1 MIKKLTPF
9 VFSLVLSLTPF
20 YVNAAISFDILGVDD
35 SKAKDNITV
44 FLKGLTEPSDAENEN
59 YLLEV
64 KETTQQSLTA
74 VGYYRPKILTSVTG
88 EPDDQTVVIEVKLGE
103 RTSITKLD
111 LRITGEALHD
121 KNFQNLIINFP
132 IKKGDGLDHSRYEA
146 AKNSLLSLA
155 QRYGYFDA
163 KYTKSSVSVTRKTNQ
178 AVVALW
184 FDSGIR
190 YQFGDLIF
198 DTHTPAD
205 KFVYSLHRFSAGDP
219 YDTDKLNQFNQDLNE
234 TGYFKSISILPDV
247 ANTAGEQYTST
258 QIREVPL
265 HLSTYVKPQD
275 SFNAGLGYSTDEGV
289 RGKFRWTRPWVNDY
303 GHSIETNIVG
313 STYKQEATLTYQ
325 IPIEDPLY
333 NYFSVQGG
341 YKNLDQNDTNTEQY
355 SASLN
360 RHWRLDNSWLRTLYL
375 RYDHEIGTQGQ
386 ETFSTELILPGIS
399 FSRTRSRG
407 GVNVHWGDRQLVFF
421 EFANESLFSS
431 NSVIKAYGQNKIIRT
446 YGNHQL
452 INSAQLGGIF
462 ADSIFDIPS
471 SMRFFTGGDQSIRGY
486 DFEEVAPTDDDGFL
500 IGGFYLATA
509 SFEYRYAVTEN
520 WKLALFTDVGTA
532 TDDFSEPLSVG
543 SGAGVVWS
551 SPVGPIRL
559 YVAKP
564 FTETG
569 DSFKVHLM
577 IGPEL

>member
-1 MIKKLTPF
+1 LI
-9 VFSLVLSLTPF
+9 FSLTLNVTSF
-20 YVNAAISFDILGVDD
+20 YANAEVSFDINGVDD
-35 SKAKDNITV
+35 TKANDNV
-44 FLKGLTEPSDAENEN
+44 ALFLKGLTEPSDAENEN

-64 KETTQQSLTA
+64 KETTLQSLNALGYYRSKVLTA
-74 VGYYRPKILTSVTG
+74 VTG
-88 EPDDQTVVIEVKLGE
+88 EAGDQTVSLDIELGD
-103 RTSITKLD
+103 RVSITELD
-111 LRITGEALHD
+111 LRITGEALKD
-121 KNFQNLIINFP
+121 KDFQQLILNFP
-132 IKKGDGLDHSRYEA
+132 IKQGDGLDHSQYET
-146 AKNSLLSLA
+146 AKSSLLSLA
-155 QRYGYFDA
+155 QRNGYFDA
-163 KYTKSSVSVTRKTNQ
+163 KYTKSLVSVTRKKNQ
-178 AVVALW
+178 ALVALW

-190 YQFGDLIF
+190 YQFGKLIF

-205 KFVYSLHRFSAGDP
+205 KFVNSLHRFEAGEP
-219 YDTDKLNQFNQDLNE
+219 YDTDKLNQFNQDLSE
-234 TGYFKSISILPDV
+234 TGYFKGISILPDI
-247 ANTAGEQYTST
+247 ANTIGEKYTVN
-258 QIREVPL
+258 QVREVPL
-265 HLSTYVKPQD
+265 HLSTYVKPED

-289 RGKFRWTRPWVNDY
+289 RGKFRWTRPWVNDF

-386 ETFSTELILPGIS
+386 ETFSTELVLPGIS

-407 GVNVHWGDRQLVFF
+407 GVNVHWGDRQLVYF
-421 EFANESLFSS
+421 EFANEALFSS
-431 NSVIKAYGQNKIIRT
+431 NSVIKAYAQNKIIRT
-446 YGNHQL
+446 YGDHQL

-462 ADSIFDIPS
+462 ADSVFDIPS

-520 WKLALFTDVGTA
+520 WKLAVFSDIGTA
-532 TDDFSEPLSVG
+532 TDDFSEPLSIG
-543 SGAGVVWS
+543 SGAGIVWA
-551 SPVGPIRL
+551 SPVGPIRF

-564 FTETG
+564 FTDTG
-569 DSFKVHLM
+569 DSFKIHLM